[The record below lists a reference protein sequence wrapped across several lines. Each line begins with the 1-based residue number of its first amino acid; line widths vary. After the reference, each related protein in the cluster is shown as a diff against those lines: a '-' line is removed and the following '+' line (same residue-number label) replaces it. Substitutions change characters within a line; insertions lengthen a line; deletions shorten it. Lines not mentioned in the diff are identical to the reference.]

1 MLPLPLGKPLFHG
14 REPNGITPEL
24 IYKSTV
30 TSLSAKLMR
39 SCAVVVLFHSLQ
51 WRHVEWSTG
60 NTTGQLAHSRVLDPA
75 SSVVSFQL
83 RPSWSSES
91 LLNCERRVP
100 VVMCLVPKK
109 YLTWVNSMYN
119 RTQKRF
125 LRNRRSVWK
134 KRFCVCVCVYLGS
147 VKYRKQKVENPKKIT
162 RTRFLSLSPG

>member
-1 MLPLPLGKPLFHG
+1 MGW
-14 REPNGITPEL
+14 PEL

-30 TSLSAKLMR
+30 TSLNVKLMQ

-100 VVMCLVPKK
+100 VVMCQVPKK

-125 LRNRRSVWK
+125 LRNHRSVWK
-134 KRFCVCVCVYLGS
+134 RRFCVCVCILGEPS
-147 VKYRKQKVENPKKIT
+147 IENRKLKILRKLPEPGSSHFLLAQ
-162 RTRFLSLSPG
+162 RTSR